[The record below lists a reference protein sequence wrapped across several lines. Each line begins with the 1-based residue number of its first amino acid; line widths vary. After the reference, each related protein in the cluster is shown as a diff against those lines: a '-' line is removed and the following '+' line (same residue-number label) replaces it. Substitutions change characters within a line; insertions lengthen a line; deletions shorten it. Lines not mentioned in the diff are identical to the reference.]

1 MIDMKEVAKVDTSL
15 WKSQVKQSK
24 QGRSSQGC
32 LQPYKALQTLSHLA
46 CFFERLEPP
55 AEIAL
60 RVGQAMKARFSKF
73 T

>member
-32 LQPYKALQTLSHLA
+32 LQPYKALQPLSHLA
-46 CFFERLEPP
+46 YLFECLKPQ
-55 AEIAL
+55 AEVAL
-60 RVGQAMKARFSKF
+60 SV
-73 T
+73 